1 MKTIT
6 TGWLAIVIYFSLGI
20 TVITASHSFYCS
32 RYHNGFKIFGIPFFE
47 PSEKVSYKFG
57 YLISIVV
64 FFISMSFI
72 TNILFITTIL
82 DSNGIHV
89 IELIVILSPL
99 FLIFF
104 IIIQIVGGASIT
116 KGILQFTLFFLTL
129 ILLEMN
135 ISGQISDF
143 SIVVGPGVIFGLIS
157 IYVAWIGVYVFGD
170 EIKKTVKNLSGYS
183 NVEESQDDVHILL
196 STIVY
201 FPGSSAY
208 IIFGYWIA
216 AYLIIT

>member
-1 MKTIT
+1 
-6 TGWLAIVIYFSLGI
+6 
-20 TVITASHSFYCS
+20 
-32 RYHNGFKIFGIPFFE
+32 
-47 PSEKVSYKFG
+47 
-57 YLISIVV
+57 
-64 FFISMSFI
+64 MSFI